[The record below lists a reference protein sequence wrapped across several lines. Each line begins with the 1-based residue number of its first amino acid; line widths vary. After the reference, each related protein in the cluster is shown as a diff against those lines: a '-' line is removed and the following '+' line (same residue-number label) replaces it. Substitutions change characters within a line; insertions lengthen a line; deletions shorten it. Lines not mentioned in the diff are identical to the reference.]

1 MYSTRD
7 DLFTQIGFLHSDISG
22 SKLIASSPKLNAGYH
37 VLHRSLLPR
46 HSSYALKYLT
56 IQPQMTAAK
65 QIHLENIIAEKLSA
79 ELTTKKA
86 VKIV

>member
-1 MYSTRD
+1 
-7 DLFTQIGFLHSDISG
+7 
-22 SKLIASSPKLNAGYH
+22 
-37 VLHRSLLPR
+37 
-46 HSSYALKYLT
+46 LT